1 MPAQD
6 AVTFKHHTI
15 HSPARQLIPRI
26 LVNRRITGDL
36 LIRDGIKIHFGTGK
50 PNVKYFIYLVGKGSV
65 VVQEYLHTVQRDI
78 GYLYGNLPA
87 TDVPVVLSF
96 DGHRQE
102 ERRFG

>member
-50 PNVKYFIYLVGKGSV
+50 RNVNNLFYLVEKVSV
-65 VVQEYLHTVQRDI
+65 SVRDYLHTFKRAMATSPEIFQRRMPQYVAFAKAI
-78 GYLYGNLPA
+78 P
-87 TDVPVVLSF
+87 S
-96 DGHRQE
+96 
-102 ERRFG
+102 RR